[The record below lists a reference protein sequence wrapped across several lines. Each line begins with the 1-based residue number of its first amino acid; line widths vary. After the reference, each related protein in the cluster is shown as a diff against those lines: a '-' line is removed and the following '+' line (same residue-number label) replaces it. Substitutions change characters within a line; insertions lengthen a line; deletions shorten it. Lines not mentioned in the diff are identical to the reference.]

1 MKILL
6 ILSHGQAQVERGFST
21 NTKLLVENQS
31 KESLIAQR
39 SIHDHM
45 IFHKL
50 RPGTIKITANLQ
62 NHVKQA
68 RGRYFTSQKER
79 SLNSVKSVRA
89 EKLKSI
95 TDEIMN
101 INQNIVQA
109 EASIKAMKQSADEY
123 LFEAENKETV
133 TELKNL
139 ISKSTALKRAAEEK
153 ESKLTELI
161 TKKRKLMDMK
171 KDL

>member
-1 MKILL
+1 
-6 ILSHGQAQVERGFST
+6 
-21 NTKLLVENQS
+21 
-31 KESLIAQR
+31 
-39 SIHDHM
+39 
-45 IFHKL
+45 
-50 RPGTIKITANLQ
+50 
-62 NHVKQA
+62 
-68 RGRYFTSQKER
+68 
-79 SLNSVKSVRA
+79 
-89 EKLKSI
+89 
-95 TDEIMN
+95 MN

-123 LFEAENKETV
+123 LFEAENKENV